1 MFVSLS
7 VYMYMCTFANI
18 YKCLFR
24 VQGLE
29 DTVQHLRGQNSE
41 KESSLAALQSSLD
54 RTVRLY
60 RDFFFIGV
68 EGSGKER
75 MYSVQ
80 PILLETSSMTLVCEK
95 ILGFLNLSVQNIPK
109 YLIYSKY
116 LSFFSL
122 TSHSV
127 NLLPDWGMKIIFFYH
142 L

>member
-60 RDFFFIGV
+60 RDFFFFIGV

-80 PILLETSSMTLVCEK
+80 PMLLETSSMTLVCEK

-116 LSFFSL
+116 LSFFLSHL
-122 TSHSV
+122 THSISY
-127 NLLPDWGMKIIFFYH
+127 LIAE
-142 L
+142 